1 VNFQRSYGSSIR
13 KIGSLVLLL
22 SLVFQSAALAC
33 GPDTIEPIFVLT
45 SSPDVP
51 FSDFAK
57 GKIGI
62 LQSTFGRKT
71 LVVAH
76 RYLSGGSFTEDEQRV
91 IASALK
97 GRPPE
102 EQNDEAIKEWAAA
115 RKIVLPEEKDPPAI
129 YDQRRNGGY
138 DFFPNCTSNAFEVAT
153 QTLKDRV
160 ASYGAEDLNVHDW
173 LQAQDTVF
181 KNCAQG
187 SETPAA
193 APAGSPQW
201 LQKDRDY
208 QTAAAFFYSLNFTE
222 ARSRFASI
230 AEDADSD
237 WQDLAGYL
245 VCRTL
250 VRQASVG
257 ATPENQEE
265 LYQQAEIQLIN
276 QSARGGKY
284 QNAAKRLLG
293 LVRFRL
299 HPEERV
305 RELAQTLGEQ
315 SGNDNLRQDLIDY
328 NWLLDKFDEQ
338 VQKEEEERRSK
349 ANPTPTPTPY
359 PGNEE
364 NEARYQAVQRGELL
378 EIYFTPKDEEGQPNY
393 QRSISIFPKSDV
405 TEAEVFQQMEIEI
418 GRKLTGD
425 ESKELKNG
433 YANAV
438 NHRRWLLSPNRK
450 FDNGGDY
457 DGCYDHCNELTLSLL
472 PSFLRADE
480 LTDWIFTF
488 QAKDP
493 KAYSHSVS
501 LWRKTQSP
509 AWLAVALIKATKVSR
524 GIAPLMLEAEKIDEN
539 SPAYPT
545 IAYQLVRLRLELNRV
560 SDARKLLDNVIA
572 TQFEELPVSSQNLF
586 LEQRVKLSSNVD
598 EFLRFA
604 MRRPALFS
612 EDGIV
617 GRITDLVRLQKEN
630 WDPAYNKETKE
641 EFDRTID
648 ENFKQFLPWDE
659 RKAFDPEASDLFNW
673 HFSLNALLE
682 ASRSQALPEYLR
694 RTLALS
700 VWTRAVLLKND
711 QVAKDVATDLVQL
724 APEMAGNLNAYLK
737 AETHTQQENEAL
749 YIMLKFSN
757 LTPYVPSGIPEFST
771 AEQADYYFETSWW
784 CKPANVEYNEDG
796 SESPKV
802 VSAPK
807 FLNLQIVGSAKK
819 ERAALNSIGDGPS
832 YLGKRVLEWARR
844 SPSDPRMP
852 EALFIA
858 IQANQSYK
866 YGCNSWEGDEDTRT
880 KLEKVLKEKY
890 AGSEWV
896 TKLATQNQ

>member
-1 VNFQRSYGSSIR
+1 VNSQLSFGSSVH

-45 SSPDVP
+45 NSPDVP

-76 RYLSGGSFTEDEQRV
+76 RYLSGGSFTEDEQRA

-97 GRPPE
+97 GRPSE
-102 EQNDEAIKEWAAA
+102 EPNDNAIKAWTTA
-115 RKIVLPEEKDPPAI
+115 RKIVLTEEKDRPAI
-129 YDQRRNGGY
+129 YDERRNSGY

-153 QTLKDRV
+153 ETLKDRV
-160 ASYGAEDLNVHDW
+160 ASYGAEDANVHDW
-173 LQAQDTVF
+173 LQAQDVVF
-181 KNCAQG
+181 RNCARG
-187 SETPAA
+187 SETPNA

-208 QTAAAFFYSLNFTE
+208 QMAAAFFYSLNFTE
-222 ARSRFASI
+222 ARSRFAKIS
-230 AEDADSD
+230 EDADSD
-237 WQDLAGYL
+237 WQDIAGYL

-250 VRQASVG
+250 VRQASLG
-257 ATPENQEE
+257 PTPENQEE

-293 LVRFRL
+293 LVKFRL

-315 SGNDNLRQDLIDY
+315 SGNENLRQDLIDY
-328 NWLLDKFDEQ
+328 NWLLDQFDEQ

-359 PGNEE
+359 AVNEE

-378 EIYFTPKDEEGQPNY
+378 ELYFSPKDEEGQPNY
-393 QRSISIFPKSDV
+393 QRSVSLFPKNDV
-405 TEAEVFQQMEIEI
+405 TEAEVFQQVEIGL
-418 GRKLTGD
+418 GRKLTAD
-425 ESKELKNG
+425 ESKELKSA
-433 YANAV
+433 YTNAV
-438 NHRRWLLSPNRK
+438 NHRQWLLSPNRK
-450 FDNGGDY
+450 FDSGGDY
-457 DGCYDHCNELTLSLL
+457 DGCYEHCNELTLSLL

-488 QAKDP
+488 QSKDSR
-493 KAYSHSVS
+493 AYSHSVS
-501 LWRKTQSP
+501 LWHKTQSP

-545 IAYQLVRLRLELNRV
+545 IAYQLVRLRLDLNRV
-560 SDARKLLDNVIA
+560 TDARKLLDKVIA
-572 TQFEELPVSSQNLF
+572 TRLEELPVSSQNLF
-586 LEQRVKLSSNVD
+586 LEQRVKLSSSVD

-612 EDGIV
+612 EDGIL
-617 GRITDLVRLQKEN
+617 GRITDLLRLQKEM
-630 WDPAYNKETKE
+630 WDPEYNKETRE
-641 EFDRTID
+641 EFDRTV
-648 ENFKQFLPWDE
+648 EESFKQFLPWDE

-682 ASRSQALPEYLR
+682 ASRSQILPEYLR

-711 QVAKDVATDLVQL
+711 QVAKDVSADLIQL
-724 APEMAGNLNAYLK
+724 APEMSPNLNAYLK
-737 AETHTQQENEAL
+737 AETRTQQENEAL
-749 YIMLKFSN
+749 YIMLKFPS

-771 AEQADYYFETSWW
+771 AEQSDYYFETSWW
-784 CKPANVEYNEDG
+784 CKPAEVEYNEDG

-802 VSAPK
+802 VNTPK
-807 FLNLQIVGSAKK
+807 FLSLQIVGSAKK
-819 ERAALNSIGDGPS
+819 ERAALNAIGDGPG
-832 YLGKRVLEWARR
+832 YLGKRVLEWSRR
-844 SPSDPRMP
+844 SPSDPRIP
-852 EALFIA
+852 EALYIA

-866 YGCNSWEGDEDTRT
+866 YGCNSWEADEETRT
-880 KLEKVLKEKY
+880 KLETVLKEKY
-890 AGSEWV
+890 SGSSWAA
-896 TKLATQNQ
+896 KLAASQ